1 MVLIPSL
8 PVGATP
14 QDVEQALRV
23 NFETVPEAVALMD
36 VADASFQTDRSAV
49 QQVVDVVAAS
59 GHGLITYPRGLNA
72 AHQQAQR
79 MGVPTGLIF
88 RDLDGVEETQEQMRR
103 TMDRAAFR
111 ARQNPGVI
119 LMGTTSD
126 ATLAAVVE
134 WALGNR
140 AESIV
145 IAPVSAALS
154 GG

>member
-1 MVLIPSL
+1 
-8 PVGATP
+8 
-14 QDVEQALRV
+14 
-23 NFETVPEAVALMD
+23 
-36 VADASFQTDRSAV
+36 
-49 QQVVDVVAAS
+49 
-59 GHGLITYPRGLNA
+59 
-72 AHQQAQR
+72 

-126 ATLAAVVE
+126 ATMAAIIE

-140 AESIV
+140 AESV
-145 IAPVSAALS
+145 MIAPVSATLS
-154 GG
+154 GE